1 MYDYLSTMMPGF
13 TCDMDVP
20 ESGGASYQSWFL
32 NSGCCSSISPPD
44 ACDMDKLTS
53 DAAGV
58 PECADALAS
67 EFENE
72 EESCACWDAMGEQY
86 RTENFECLPEGNPI
100 TVMEMYNS
108 QCVQTPDECA
118 DVDEVMNPMG
128 AATGADCAAAW
139 AGVRA
144 QGGFD
149 ECPTFLAGQCPV
161 TCGTCTPVEPE
172 DECADVDEVK
182 NPAGEPTG
190 RDCAT
195 GWAGAQA
202 AGLTE
207 CPAPLASQCPVTCGT
222 CTPVEPEEDPCT
234 LVKEHYEDVCQAF
247 VPSTNQRAFEM
258 CPDLFPENCDV
269 VEGQCYEATLCPA
282 LIPASVQCDSVIPL
296 ADDMVANEL
305 CPCTCASEEDPCA
318 EVSCTQAVCEDGSA
332 APISDGECCGNVD
345 NCEEIVIPTDT
356 EAPTKEVK
364 VEMKLSMTDAEYEN
378 NKDKVKTS
386 ISKKFRVAENL
397 ITVTKVAARRSLRRM
412 LSEVNLEVGIQTH
425 DEDAVTSIIRAPT
438 FATEMGNAISAETGI
453 DVTVSD
459 VGEPESQDVS
469 SSDAATESGSDDD
482 TNLTWLWVLIAC
494 VVVGALIG
502 FVVWKFEVC
511 GADKSGGETVP
522 DGGAAEMTATSND
535 EGKRQPGTTSTSG
548 EMA

>member
-1 MYDYLSTMMPGF
+1 M
-13 TCDMDVP
+13 
-20 ESGGASYQSWFL
+20 
-32 NSGCCSSISPPD
+32 
-44 ACDMDKLTS
+44 
-53 DAAGV
+53 
-58 PECADALAS
+58 
-67 EFENE
+67 
-72 EESCACWDAMGEQY
+72 
-86 RTENFECLPEGNPI
+86 
-100 TVMEMYNS
+100 
-108 QCVQTPDECA
+108 
-118 DVDEVMNPMG
+118 
-128 AATGADCAAAW
+128 
-139 AGVRA
+139 
-144 QGGFD
+144 
-149 ECPTFLAGQCPV
+149 
-161 TCGTCTPVEPE
+161 
-172 DECADVDEVK
+172 
-182 NPAGEPTG
+182 
-190 RDCAT
+190 
-195 GWAGAQA
+195 
-202 AGLTE
+202 
-207 CPAPLASQCPVTCGT
+207 
-222 CTPVEPEEDPCT
+222 
-234 LVKEHYEDVCQAF
+234 
-247 VPSTNQRAFEM
+247 
-258 CPDLFPENCDV
+258 
-269 VEGQCYEATLCPA
+269 CPA
-282 LIPASVQCDSVIPL
+282 LIPASFQCDSVIAL
-296 ADDMVANEL
+296 ADDMVANVL

-397 ITVTKVAARRSLRRM
+397 ITVRKVAARRRSLRRM

-425 DEDAVTSIIRAPT
+425 DEEAVTSIIRAPT

-469 SSDAATESGSDDD
+469 SSDAATEGGSDDD

-522 DGGAAEMTATSND
+522 DGGAAEMTATSNAGD